1 MRKCLEKAAERLTL
15 QRFQRRRSEVEPKPD
30 QPFPPI
36 NNTAASDP
44 TPFFAENLRNHPPLP
59 TNSPW
64 QNFVLRQGSQPEFI
78 HPYLIKSNTNRG
90 SITICYPSRIV
101 QSAFIIQSFV
111 PDLTIS
117 CSHTGSHVVSHFD
130 DLSVTLDFPGPLTVP
145 LVRGSPYIT
154 CIVKGGDL
162 RFSTIH
168 AVVSLSSHSH
178 YTKHKIVFNNGQS
191 WLIYSSN
198 PLYFNKDLSISGS
211 YQGVLRISILSDK
224 VGEIA
229 DIKERILD
237 RFSAAYPVSGFA
249 HLRTPF
255 RVTYEWKK
263 TGQGELLM
271 LSHSVHR
278 QILAFP
284 TPDRILSDLTYRSI
298 DGELLGIVG
307 DSWILEETPITVS
320 WYSMKGSDEEAR
332 NHIVRALEQDVS
344 NLQPITTPSTY
355 FYGKA
360 VARAARFALIAE
372 EVHYHN
378 VIPRVKEFLEKSL
391 TPWLDGSYQGNALMY
406 DTKWGGLVS
415 RVGARDSGADFG
427 FGVYNDH
434 HYHLGYFCYAIA
446 VLAKFNRSW
455 AHKFKPHVYS
465 IVNDFMTL
473 TSGQQ
478 SLYTR
483 LRNFDLW
490 KLHSWASGITE
501 FADGRN
507 QESSSEAVN
516 AYYSAALI
524 GVAYADVHLIAS
536 GSTLAALE
544 IRSAKAWWHVPVN
557 SNVYE
562 PEFIRENRVIG
573 VLWANKRDSGLWF
586 APANWRECR
595 LGIQLLPIVPI
606 TELLFSNLE
615 FVKELVE
622 WTTPALKREGVGEGW
637 KGFVY
642 ALESMYDRENALKNV
657 MNLNEHDDGNSL
669 SNLLWWIYRRSSNPN

>member
-1 MRKCLEKAAERLTL
+1 ML
-15 QRFQRRRSEVEPKPD
+15 
-30 QPFPPI
+30 
-36 NNTAASDP
+36 N
-44 TPFFAENLRNHPPLP
+44 
-59 TNSPW
+59 
-64 QNFVLRQGSQPEFI
+64 
-78 HPYLIKSNTNRG
+78 
-90 SITICYPSRIV
+90 
-101 QSAFIIQSFV
+101 
-111 PDLTIS
+111 
-117 CSHTGSHVVSHFD
+117 
-130 DLSVTLDFPGPLTVP
+130 
-145 LVRGSPYIT
+145 
-154 CIVKGGDL
+154 
-162 RFSTIH
+162 
-168 AVVSLSSHSH
+168 LSSHNH
-178 YTKHKIVFNNGQS
+178 YTKHKIGFNNGQT

-198 PLYFNKDLSISGS
+198 SLHLKKDLSISGF
-211 YQGVLRISILSDK
+211 YEGVLRITILSDK
-224 VGEIA
+224 EGEVA
-229 DIKERILD
+229 DAKERILD
-237 RFSAAYPVSGFA
+237 RFSTAYPVSGLA

-255 RVTYEWKK
+255 SVKYEWKK
-263 TGQGELLM
+263 KGEGELLM

-284 TPDRILSDLTYRSI
+284 APDMILPDLTYRSI

-320 WYSMKGSDEEAR
+320 WYSMKGSDEKAR
-332 NHIVRALEQDVS
+332 NHIIRALEQDVS
-344 NLQPITTPSTY
+344 NLQPITNPSTY

-372 EVHYHN
+372 EVHCQN

-391 TPWLDGSYQGNALMY
+391 TPWLDGSFQGNAFMY
-406 DTKWGGLVS
+406 DNKWGGLVS

-446 VLAKFNRSW
+446 VLAKLNRSW
-455 AHKFKPHVYS
+455 AQRFKPHVYS

-473 TSGQQ
+473 SSGQQ

-516 AYYSAALI
+516 AYYSASLI
-524 GVAYADVHLIAS
+524 GVAYGDKLLIAT

-557 SNVYE
+557 STVYE
-562 PEFIRENRVIG
+562 PEFTRENRTIG

-586 APANWRECR
+586 APADWRECR
-595 LGIQLLPIVPI
+595 LGIQLLPVVPI
-606 TELLFSNLE
+606 TEILFSNLK

-622 WTTPALKREGVGEGW
+622 WATPALKREAVGEGW

-642 ALESMYDRENALKNV
+642 ALESMYDRENAMKKV
-657 MNLNEHDDGNSL
+657 MNLNDYDDGNSL
-669 SNLLWWIYRRSSNPN
+669 SNLLWWIYRRSNDSNG